1 MSLMNDTTGY
11 TFSKS
16 TSSIK
21 GITEVSVNGP
31 SHEFNRVSGFM
42 NAPIIIAEAGGLR
55 AAFIAES
62 CLKALQIDRHDL
74 PTAKALR
81 YGPGARRVFVQITE
95 QTIDKISAAGRHAR
109 TSRNGTEY
117 ENSIRYNQDVQ
128 AFAIALIDLL

>member
-1 MSLMNDTTGY
+1 MAY

-16 TSSIK
+16 SSDVK

-55 AAFIAES
+55 AVFIAES

-74 PTAKALR
+74 PTSKALR
-81 YGPGARRVFVQITE
+81 YGPGARRVFIEVTE
-95 QTIDKISAAGRHAR
+95 TTIDKISAAGRHAR
-109 TSRNGTEY
+109 TSRNGTEFS
-117 ENSIRYNQDVQ
+117 NSISYNQDVQ
-128 AFAIALIDLL
+128 AFALALIDLL